1 MQTVEVKVKMDCE
14 GCEKKV
20 RNAVSSMRGVKSV
33 EVNRKQSKVTV
44 SGYVKP
50 DKVLKRV
57 RRTGKKAELWP
68 YVPYN
73 LVYYPYAHQAYDRK
87 APAGYVR
94 NVAHPLP
101 APNSPA
107 DNLANMFRVK
117 SVDVNRKQSKVTV
130 SGYVKPDKVLKSV
143 RSTGKKAE
151 FWPYVPYNL
160 VYYPYAPQTY
170 DKKAPAGHVRNVAQ
184 PLRSPT
190 VNDRLATMFSEDNTE
205 ACSIM

>member
-1 MQTVEVKVKMDCE
+1 MGYLDYLPKLFSLTSTRRGKRKVMQTVEVKVKMDCE

-101 APNSPA
+101 APNSA
-107 DNLANMFRVK
+107 VDN
-117 SVDVNRKQSKVTV
+117 
-130 SGYVKPDKVLKSV
+130 
-143 RSTGKKAE
+143 
-151 FWPYVPYNL
+151 
-160 VYYPYAPQTY
+160 
-170 DKKAPAGHVRNVAQ
+170 
-184 PLRSPT
+184 
-190 VNDRLATMFSEDNTE
+190 LATMFSDDNTTT
-205 ACSIM
+205 CSIM